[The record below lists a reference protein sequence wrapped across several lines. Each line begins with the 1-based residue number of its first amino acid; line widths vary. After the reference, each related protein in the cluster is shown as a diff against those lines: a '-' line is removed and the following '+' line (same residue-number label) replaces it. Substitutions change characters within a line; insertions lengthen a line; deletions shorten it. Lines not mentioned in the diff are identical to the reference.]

1 MKIIRSKK
9 SLASLHNS
17 RMFFIPPTMREIMD
31 NPDWKPITLPDEL
44 DEQFNFFDILDKK
57 RLTSE

>member
-1 MKIIRSKK
+1 
-9 SLASLHNS
+9 
-17 RMFFIPPTMREIMD
+17 MFFIPPTMREIMD

-57 RLTSE
+57 RLTTE

>member
-1 MKIIRSKK
+1 MQIIRSKK
-9 SLASLHNS
+9 SLATLNN
-17 RMFFIPPTMREIMD
+17 RRFFTPPTLAEICE
-31 NPDWKPITLPDEL
+31 NPEWKPITLPDEL